1 MEKCITQ
8 TFLNRIC
15 CKGAQCFDK
24 QSCQGIHEQLQQKR
38 RRHRIN
44 DKSKGESTMKGKSR
58 RRRKRELRR
67 LLGALLKVFTMM
79 NGLSAVVMGCLLDSE
94 RYGVI
99 LGILVFNIVWC
110 VAYFYFKDARAEKKR
125 IEAERRAMLPQ
136 RKPRRNYQLYN
147 LPRFTP
153 EPAREEPETI
163 DMWITI

>member
-1 MEKCITQ
+1 
-8 TFLNRIC
+8 
-15 CKGAQCFDK
+15 
-24 QSCQGIHEQLQQKR
+24 
-38 RRHRIN
+38 
-44 DKSKGESTMKGKSR
+44 MKGKSR

-110 VAYFYFKDARAEKKR
+110 VAYFYLRDVY
-125 IEAERRAMLPQ
+125 AERRRIETAHRAMLTKREP
-136 RKPRRNYQLYN
+136 KRNYQLYN